1 MGVRDYLR
9 TAFAQAGQAN
19 PEATLVINDY
29 VTSEDYLQKVIAHL
43 EVDSGPPLF
52 DVIGIQCH
60 QHRKAW
66 SAEETWQICE
76 RFATTG
82 KPLHFTEATI
92 LSGQQGW
99 ELRKEN
105 PQLDWAS
112 TAEGERRQEKE
123 VVQFYT
129 VLFSHPAVQA
139 ITWWDLSD
147 QGAWQ
152 GAPAGLLR
160 ADMTPKPAYEA
171 LLKLIKGKWRTQ
183 TEASVSRQGR
193 AQFHGFFGE
202 YRVTAE
208 EGGREINGTFT
219 FDARTPQPIEVR
231 LE

>member
-1 MGVRDYLR
+1 M
-9 TAFAQAGQAN
+9 
-19 PEATLVINDY
+19 
-29 VTSEDYLQKVIAHL
+29 QKVIAKL
-43 EVDSGPPLF
+43 VDESGRPLY

-60 QHRKAW
+60 QHRQAW
-66 SAEETWQICE
+66 SAVETWRICE
-76 RFATTG
+76 RFAKAG
-82 KPLHFTEATI
+82 KPLHFTETTI
-92 LSGQQGW
+92 LSGEPGW

-105 PQLDWAS
+105 PQLDSAS

-123 VVQFYT
+123 VVRFYT

-171 LLKLIKGKWRTQ
+171 LMGLVKGRWWTR
-183 TEASVSRQGR
+183 TEARVSRRGGT
-193 AQFHGFFGE
+193 QFHGFFGD
-202 YRVTAE
+202 YRVTAV
-208 EGGREINGTFT
+208 EGGRELNGTFT
-219 FDARTPQPIEVR
+219 FDARTPQPTEVR